1 VQATPGGQGRWWI
14 SPAIPAI
21 ANVALAA
28 LWGFSAFGG
37 WGTAAFC
44 ADAAEQPNCA
54 DRIDFVAGVS
64 AAPAA
69 VAAALALGSWAIP
82 RVRRDAD
89 RLDTMLSLAAVF
101 WIAAG
106 AILFIGGYFAQP

>member
-1 VQATPGGQGRWWI
+1 VQASPGRQGRWWI

-44 ADAAEQPNCA
+44 GDAAGRSCV
-54 DRIDFVAGVS
+54 DRVDVVVGVS
-64 AAPAA
+64 AVPAA
-69 VAAALALGSWAIP
+69 AAAALALCSWAFP
-82 RVRRDAD
+82 RIRRDAD
-89 RLDTMLSLAAVF
+89 RLDTTLSLAAVL
-101 WIAAG
+101 WIVAE
-106 AILFIGGYFAQP
+106 AILFIGGYLAKP